1 MWPRTWAEVV
11 AWAILYEEPA
21 ERIGLAVL
29 VGAGAWLT
37 TYVVARFGL
46 RLAARIAGRTKT
58 TLDDELLSRLQS
70 PVGLLG
76 PVVGVH
82 VVGFMLGEHRIV
94 GAMQIVEGLLATYG
108 VVAAF
113 EILVLESWLEK
124 RQGITVPPLV
134 RQVLIGVVYG
144 CVLLGVAGRV
154 FGIDVTPLLATGSV
168 TTVVVGLALQQPL
181 SNLFSGVML
190 QVERSPTVGD
200 WVLVDNREGQ
210 ITAIGW
216 RSTRIRTFAD
226 DIVVVPNA
234 QIANLVMVNYSLPSV
249 VTARLLPIPVPLD
262 VEPRLVERMVAD
274 AAGGIEEILKD
285 PAPKAWLVQIDDHCQ
300 RYVVKLYVKEFRRHD
315 DLESD
320 FLKAVWYRFKQEGV
334 AFPGPR
340 LTLGGG
346 VTALAPAPAKG

>member
-11 AWAILYEEPA
+11 ALVIPYRDSA
-21 ERIGLAVL
+21 EAYGLAAL
-29 VGAGAWLT
+29 VGAGMWLA
-37 TYVVARFGL
+37 TYLATRIAL
-46 RLAARIAGRTKT
+46 RVAARIAGRTKT

-70 PVGLLG
+70 PMGLLG
-76 PVVGVH
+76 PVVGLH
-82 VVGFMLGEHRIV
+82 VAGLMLDDHRMVGGS
-94 GAMQIVEGLLATYG
+94 QIVEGLLVTYA

-124 RQGITVPPLV
+124 RQGITVPSLV

-144 CVLLGVAGRV
+144 SVLLGVAGRV

-181 SNLFSGVML
+181 SNLFSGLVL
-190 QVERSPTVGD
+190 HLERSPSVGD
-200 WVLVDNREGQ
+200 WVLLDNREGQ

-216 RSTRIRTFAD
+216 RTTRIRTFSD

-234 QIANLVMVNYSLPSV
+234 QIANLVMVNYSLPTV
-249 VTARLLPIPVPLD
+249 MTARLLPIPVPLD
-262 VEPRLVERMVAD
+262 VEPRLVERMVAE
-274 AAGGIEEILKD
+274 AAAPIEEIVKD
-285 PAPKAWLVQIDDHCQ
+285 PAPKVWLVQIDDHCQ

-334 AFPGPR
+334 VFPSPR
-340 LTLGGG
+340 LVVAGG
-346 VTALAPAPAKG
+346 VAPVAAPPVKG